1 MKITKVTPISINIFT
16 VTMSLPI
23 PFRMGEVS
31 KPSILFIT
39 SLYDSKYLVNKN
51 TAVHT
56 SSFLGSHMSY
66 SHLELNQSRSF
77 PAASSGIA
85 TTRSAPNPSNS
96 ASPVPARNC
105 CTISP
110 VMAVSPSDNTKPRAT
125 APRPIITPLFL

>member
-1 MKITKVTPISINIFT
+1 MG
-16 VTMSLPI
+16 LAI

-56 SSFLGSHMSY
+56 SSFLGSNMSY
-66 SHLELNQSRSF
+66 SNLELYHSRSF

-85 TTRSAPNPSNS
+85 TRSPHIAEHTRDITTPTPVTSAPNPSIS
-96 ASPVPARNC
+96 ASHVASRNC

>member
-1 MKITKVTPISINIFT
+1 
-16 VTMSLPI
+16 MSLPI

-85 TTRSAPNPSNS
+85 TTRPHIAEHTKDITTPTPVRSAPNPSNS
-96 ASPVPARNC
+96 ASPVASRNC
-105 CTISP
+105 
-110 VMAVSPSDNTKPRAT
+110 
-125 APRPIITPLFL
+125 